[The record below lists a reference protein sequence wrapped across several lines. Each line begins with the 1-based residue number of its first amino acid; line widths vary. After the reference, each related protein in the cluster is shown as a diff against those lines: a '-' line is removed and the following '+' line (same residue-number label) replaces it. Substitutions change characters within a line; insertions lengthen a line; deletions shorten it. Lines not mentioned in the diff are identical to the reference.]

1 MLQAC
6 TSTKIK
12 EDNKNFVYEFNLDE
26 SLKVKKKKKVKS
38 VLTLF
43 LYYVFFLWQ
52 SSDGYMDND
61 WLDSL
66 FEDPVLNDKMI
77 TDAVQPPR
85 IHSEHSYSIND
96 NSVPSSPL
104 GLGKLEGTTL
114 KCCHGNGDKIK
125 SEY

>member
-12 EDNKNFVYEFNLDE
+12 EDQKNFVYEFNLDE